1 MAGGVLTS
9 CNGEQH
15 MSASFGRINL
25 MLALALLVVMAA
37 VSSAADHPTVTTP
50 LPSAKD
56 RKPAPNFVV
65 TDANGTTITLSS
77 YKGRVVLLDF
87 WATWC
92 TGCKVEIPWY
102 MEFQKRYARRGLTS
116 IGVAMDEEGWKVVNP
131 YLEQHPISY
140 PVVVGDAD
148 FAKLFQIT
156 SLPVT
161 LLIDRNGR
169 IADWHVGMVVKST
182 WEDEIRTLL
191 REKAKK

>member
-1 MAGGVLTS
+1 MP
-9 CNGEQH
+9 
-15 MSASFGRINL
+15 ASFGRINL

-37 VSSAADHPTVTTP
+37 VTSAADHPTVTTP

-65 TDANGTTITLSS
+65 ADANGKTITLSE

-92 TGCKVEIPWY
+92 TGCKIEIPWY
-102 MEFQKRYARRGLTS
+102 MEFQNRYAKRGLTS
-116 IGVAMDEEGWKVVNP
+116 IGVAMDDEGWKLVNS

-140 PVVVGDAD
+140 PVVVGDA
-148 FAKLFQIT
+148 AVATLFHIT

-161 LLIDRNGR
+161 LLIDRDGR

>member
-1 MAGGVLTS
+1 MP
-9 CNGEQH
+9 
-15 MSASFGRINL
+15 ASFGRINL

-37 VSSAADHPTVTTP
+37 VGSAADHPTVTKP

-65 TDANGTTITLSS
+65 TDVNGRTITLSD

-102 MEFQKRYARRGLTS
+102 MEFQKRYGRRGLTS
-116 IGVAMDEEGWKVVNP
+116 IGVAMDDEEWKVVNP
-131 YLEQHPISY
+131 YLAQHPISY
-140 PVVVGDAD
+140 PVVVGDAGV
-148 FAKLFQIT
+148 ARLFQID
-156 SLPVT
+156 SMPVT

-169 IADWHVGMVVKST
+169 VADWHVGVVVKSA
-182 WEDEIRTLL
+182 WEHEIRTLL
-191 REKAKK
+191 SEKAGQ

>member
-1 MAGGVLTS
+1 MELRLRSSVLL
-9 CNGEQH
+9 
-15 MSASFGRINL
+15 SAA
-25 MLALALLVVMAA
+25 ALIVAA
-37 VSSAADHPTVTTP
+37 VSLTAVADAPVGEGLLPPQLRKAAPPFALDSSVGRI
-50 LPSAKD
+50 D
-56 RKPAPNFVV
+56 
-65 TDANGTTITLSS
+65 LSR

-102 MEFQKRYARRGLTS
+102 MEFQKRYSRRGLAS
-116 IGVAMDEEGWKVVNP
+116 IGVAMDDEGWKVVNP

-148 FAKLFQIT
+148 FGKLFQID

-169 IADWHVGMVVKST
+169 IADWHIGMVVKST

>member
-1 MAGGVLTS
+1 MR
-9 CNGEQH
+9 
-15 MSASFGRINL
+15 ASLGRITL
-25 MLALALLVVMAA
+25 MLALALLVVMATA
-37 VSSAADHPTVTTP
+37 SSAADHPTVTTP
-50 LPSAKD
+50 LPPAKD
-56 RKPAPNFVV
+56 RKPASNFVV
-65 TDANGTTITLSS
+65 TDANGKTITLSS

-102 MEFQKRYARRGLTS
+102 MEFQKRYSRRGLTS

-131 YLEQHPISY
+131 YLQQHPISY
-140 PVVVGDAD
+140 PVVIGDAD
-148 FAKLFQIT
+148 FATLFQIE

-169 IADWHVGMVVKST
+169 IADWHVGMVVKSI

-191 REKAKK
+191 REKATK